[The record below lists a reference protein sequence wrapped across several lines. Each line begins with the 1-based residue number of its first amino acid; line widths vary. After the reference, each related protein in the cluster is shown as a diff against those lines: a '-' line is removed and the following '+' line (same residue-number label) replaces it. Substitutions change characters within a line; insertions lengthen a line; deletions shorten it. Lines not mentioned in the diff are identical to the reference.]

1 MAPPSPAPRR
11 FSASTRHRHAFGATN
26 GEKPSSMN
34 THSAPTRLVVPLAL
48 AALLLAG
55 CGRQTRGNADAQ
67 ENRAAAPA
75 EGGATSTAGSAGESK
90 NFGDTRAKTE
100 VDGRSPSASPTGL
113 SQDTKPEHN
122 VSTPASGASTAPQS
136 SQGQNK

>member
-1 MAPPSPAPRR
+1 
-11 FSASTRHRHAFGATN
+11 
-26 GEKPSSMN
+26 MN
-34 THSAPTRLVVPLAL
+34 TNLVSHRLVVPLVISV
-48 AALLLAG
+48 LLLSG

-67 ENRAAAPA
+67 ENRAAAPTD
-75 EGGATSTAGSAGESK
+75 GGATSTAGSAGESK

-122 VSTPASGASTAPQS
+122 VNTPASGASTAPQS
-136 SQGQNK
+136 SQGQNKY